1 MGPGSESCRVPC
13 LFTALFIIVAGA
25 ENAGSRLEGV
35 RMCNAAQNKRD
46 ANDAHPAEA
55 RVFSAYNREQAKLEL
70 HACAQS
76 TINRSTGPACPYLRA
91 VQGKTAAPAKDVP
104 GIFIPKAEN
113 ALNGTK

>member
-1 MGPGSESCRVPC
+1 MKWMIASDIHGSAYYCRQ
-13 LFTALFIIVAGA
+13 LL
-25 ENAGSRLEGV
+25 N
-35 RMCNAAQNKRD
+35 
-46 ANDAHPAEA
+46 
-55 RVFSAYNREQAKLEL
+55 AYNREQAKLEL

-76 TINRSTGPACPYLRA
+76 TINRSTGPACPYLRT